1 MNMQYEQGGAVK
13 QAQGLAAL
21 GRGEDTQLIHMTP
34 SEIKGLN
41 TLAQGFG
48 GGLTVNPDTGLP
60 EAGFLKNILPMLVGG
75 GLAIATGGLSSA
87 FINPFTIGGA
97 MGLGGLAASGGD
109 LNQALKWGLGGYGGA
124 GIAQSV
130 SGALAANPGTMGSE
144 AVAATQGT
152 TGQAVPG
159 VTEAL
164 TQGTGGVAGANPFG
178 ETTFN
183 YLGDNAAAA
192 ATNTPASLAKL
203 NAKFLTEL
211 PTQNFPA
218 LTNPILR
225 SGNASAM
232 AGTALKEGIAA
243 TAPTYGTPFM
253 PAIPASGMGATGNL
267 FTKAGFETLK
277 ADPSLKYK
285 LGAGAVGMAAGYEP
299 PKQGEIK
306 QEKDF
311 FPEGGY
317 KTNKQAM
324 SVSAPVRDTS
334 GNIIPR
340 MGEAT
345 YFSPNE
351 GGITQ
356 VNPNARNYYGPEGTE
371 SNFYGGGVYGTDS
384 SAAYTPPPPVKGP
397 FGIMMDFSKNSDA
410 EKYNYPVGG
419 YQYAAQ
425 GGLMGFADGGLTRG
439 PGDGMSDDIMT
450 SISGQQAAALSP
462 GEFVVPAD
470 VVSDMGNGDT
480 SAGAKQLY
488 SMMDRVRKA
497 RGGSIEQPGA
507 INPNEYMPA

>member
-1 MNMQYEQGGAVK
+1 MQYRQP
-13 QAQGLAAL
+13 AQGLAAL
-21 GRGEDTQLIHMTP
+21 GRGPDTELVHMTP
-34 SEIKGLN
+34 NEVQGLQS
-41 TLAQGFG
+41 LAQGFG
-48 GGLTVNPDTGLP
+48 GSLTTNPDTGLP
-60 EAGFLKNILPMLVGG
+60 EAGFLSNILPMLIGG
-75 GLAIATGGLSSA
+75 GLAIATGGASSA
-87 FINPFTIGGA
+87 FINPYTIGGA

-109 LNQALKWGLGGYGGA
+109 LKQGLKWGLGGYGGA

-130 SGALAANPGTMGSE
+130 SGALAANPGTVASD

-159 VTEAL
+159 VREAL
-164 TQGTGGVAGANPFG
+164 TQGTTQGATEAGSQAANAMYGGSEAASGGFTLKGIGTDPNPFG
-178 ETTFN
+178 FGKPTFS

-203 NAKFLTEL
+203 NAKFFSDL
-211 PTQNFPA
+211 PAQNFPA

-285 LGAGAVGMAAGYEP
+285 LGAGAVGMAAGFEP

-311 FPEGGY
+311 FPIGGY
-317 KTNKQAM
+317 QNDRKAM
-324 SVSAPVRDTS
+324 PVSAPTRDTS

-345 YFSPNE
+345 YFSPNS

-371 SNFYGGGVYGTDS
+371 PNFYGGG
-384 SAAYTPPPPVKGP
+384 P
-397 FGIMMDFSKNSDA
+397 
-410 EKYNYPVGG
+410 
-419 YQYAAQ
+419 
-425 GGLMGFADGGLTRG
+425 MGFADGGLTKG
-439 PGDGMSDDIMT
+439 PGDGMSDQIPAM
-450 SISGQQAAALSP
+450 IGGGQPAALSP

-470 VVSDMGNGDT
+470 VVSDMGNGST
-480 SAGAKQLY
+480 GAGARQLY
-488 SMMDRVRKA
+488 GMMDRVRKA
-497 RGGSIEQPGA
+497 RGGSIEQPDA
-507 INPNEYMPA
+507 ININEYMPA

>member
-203 NAKFLTEL
+203 NAKFFSEL
-211 PTQNFPA
+211 PVQSEPWQT
-218 LTNPILR
+218 LTNPLLR
-225 SGNASAM
+225 SGNAPAM
-232 AGTALKEGIAA
+232 AGTAFKEGIAA

-285 LGAGAVGMAAGYEP
+285 LGAGAVGMAAGFEP

-345 YFSPNE
+345 YFNPNS

-356 VNPNARNYYGPEGTE
+356 VNPNARNYYGPEGTK
-371 SNFYGGGVYGTDS
+371 SNFYGR
-384 SAAYTPPPPVKGP
+384 GP
-397 FGIMMDFSKNSDA
+397 
-410 EKYNYPVGG
+410 
-419 YQYAAQ
+419 
-425 GGLMGFADGGLTRG
+425 MGFADGGLTRG

-480 SAGAKQLY
+480 GAGAKQLY

>member
-1 MNMQYEQGGAVK
+1 MNMQYRQP
-13 QAQGLAAL
+13 AQGLAAL
-21 GRGEDTQLIHMTP
+21 GRGPDTELVHMTP
-34 SEIKGLN
+34 NEVQGLQS
-41 TLAQGFG
+41 LAQGFG
-48 GGLTVNPDTGLP
+48 GSLTTNPDTGLP
-60 EAGFLKNILPMLVGG
+60 EAGFLSNILPMLIGG
-75 GLAIATGGLSSA
+75 GLAIATGGASSA
-87 FINPFTIGGA
+87 FINPYTIGGA

-159 VTEAL
+159 VREAL
-164 TQGTGGVAGANPFG
+164 TQGTGGIAPSGGFAVEGIGTNANPFG
-178 ETTFN
+178 FGKPTFN

-192 ATNTPASLAKL
+192 ATNATSKPVSSLIYPPSVRNFVNMPAEVVPNVLSPGALLTSGNAPAMAGNVLNTNPALAK
-203 NAKFLTEL
+203 FTD
-211 PTQNFPA
+211 
-218 LTNPILR
+218 PILR
-225 SGNASAM
+225 SGRASAM

-285 LGAGAVGMAAGYEP
+285 LGAGAIGMAAGYEP
-299 PKQGEIK
+299 PKQKEIK

-317 KTNKQAM
+317 KPTKQAM
-324 SVSAPVRDTS
+324 PVSAPVRDTS

-345 YFSPNE
+345 YFNPNS

-356 VNPNARNYYGPEGTE
+356 VNPNARNYYGPEGTQ
-371 SNFYGGGVYGTDS
+371 SNFYGL
-384 SAAYTPPPPVKGP
+384 GP
-397 FGIMMDFSKNSDA
+397 
-410 EKYNYPVGG
+410 
-419 YQYAAQ
+419 
-425 GGLMGFADGGLTRG
+425 MGFADGGLTKG
-439 PGDGMSDDIMT
+439 PGDGMSDQIPAM
-450 SISGQQAAALSP
+450 IGGGQPAALSP

-470 VVSDMGNGDT
+470 VVSDMGNGST
-480 SAGAKQLY
+480 SAGARQLY
-488 SMMDRVRKA
+488 GMMDRVRKA
-497 RGGSIEQPGA
+497 RGGSIEQPDA
-507 INPNEYMPA
+507 ININEYMPA